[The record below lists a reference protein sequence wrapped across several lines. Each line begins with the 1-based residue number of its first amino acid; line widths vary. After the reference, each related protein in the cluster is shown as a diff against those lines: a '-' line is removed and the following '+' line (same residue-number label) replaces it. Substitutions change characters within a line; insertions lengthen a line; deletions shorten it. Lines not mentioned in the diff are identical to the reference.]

1 MKKKIKH
8 FVTHPLISGSF
19 LIFVGS
25 MTANVL
31 SFAFNLFMSRNLAI
45 SEYGTLVSLL
55 SIITLFSIP
64 AAALTPTIITVA
76 GKYFATKE
84 YSSLHDFHNKMLRFL
99 LVFGLM
105 FILLPIIFSK
115 QIGSFLH
122 IDNSLLLLFTGIGIL
137 LAYLGTLYNSFLQ
150 AKLAFGF
157 LSFSTALSAIVK
169 LTLGIA
175 VILLGFGVNGA
186 IVTYL
191 VSFSFS
197 VIVGILVLRKFLF
210 AANSKN
216 TKIMYKQLISYGIP
230 SAVVVFSLNSFV
242 STDVILV
249 KHLFSEQQAGLYAG
263 LSLIGRVIFY
273 ATAPIG
279 TVMFP
284 VLVNRFNTK
293 KRLNHILFY
302 SIALVGLASLM
313 VNVFYFIF
321 PHFVILLFLKNNAYL
336 AMVPYLGRFGLFI
349 TIYSMLS
356 LLTYYFLSIKQT
368 KISYILFFGAA
379 MQAVLMYFFHGD
391 IGQIINISIVAT
403 GILFLAFL
411 IYFKFKVN

>member
-1 MKKKIKH
+1 MKSKIKYLI
-8 FVTHPLISGSF
+8 THPLVSGSF

-76 GKYFATKE
+76 GRYFAKKE

-99 LVFGLM
+99 LLFGLL
-105 FILLPIIFSK
+105 FILLPIVFSK
-115 QIGSFLH
+115 QIGTFLH
-122 IDNSLLLLFTGIGIL
+122 IESSLLLLFTGIGIL

-150 AKLAFGF
+150 AKLSFGF

-169 LTLGIA
+169 LTLGVV

-191 VSFSFS
+191 VSFSLS
-197 VIVGILVLRKFLF
+197 VIIGLLVLRNFLF
-210 AANSKN
+210 ATTSKK

-284 VLVNRFNTK
+284 VLVNRFNMK

-302 SIALVGLASLM
+302 SIGLVGLASFL
-313 VNVFYFIF
+313 VNIFYFMF

-336 AMVPYLGRFGLFI
+336 EMVPYLGRFGLFI

-356 LLTYYFLSIKQT
+356 LLTYYFLSIKRT
-368 KISYILFFGAA
+368 RISYILFLGAA
-379 MQAVLMYFFHGD
+379 AQALLIYFLHGD
-391 IGQIINISIVAT
+391 IGEIVNISIVTT
-403 GILFLAFL
+403 GILFVLL
-411 IYFKFKVN
+411 LLYFKFKVN

>member
-1 MKKKIKH
+1 MKKKIRH

-19 LIFVGS
+19 LIFLGS

-99 LVFGLM
+99 LTSGFV
-105 FILLPIIFSK
+105 FILLPVIFSR

-122 IDNSLLLLFTGIGIL
+122 IENSLLLLFTGIGVL

-169 LTLGIA
+169 LTLGIV
-175 VILLGFGVNGA
+175 VIFLGFGINGA

-191 VSFSFS
+191 VSFSLS
-197 VIVGILVLRKFLF
+197 VIIGIIVLRKFLF
-210 AANSKN
+210 SSTSKD
-216 TKIMYKQLISYGIP
+216 TKIMYKQLVSYGIP
-230 SAVVVFSLNSFV
+230 SAIVVFSLNSFV

-302 SIALVGLASLM
+302 SVALVGLASLT
-313 VNVFYFIF
+313 VTIFYFLF
-321 PHFVILLFLKNNAYL
+321 PHFVIILFLKNNAYL
-336 AMVPYLGRFGLFI
+336 NMGPYLGKFGLFI

-356 LLTYYFLSIKQT
+356 LLTYYFLSIKRT
-368 KISYILFFGAA
+368 KIAYALFLG
-379 MQAVLMYFFHGD
+379 AVLQAILIFIFHEN
-391 IGQIINISIVAT
+391 IGAIVDVSILT
-403 GILFLAFL
+403 SGILLVVL
-411 IYFKFKVN
+411 LSYFKFRVK